1 MFSDSVRRKAMM
13 QARDSGNPIL
23 SQSVILKQESDTNVQ
38 K

>member
-13 QARDSGNPIL
+13 QARDSGNPAL
-23 SQSVILKQESDTNVQ
+23 SQSVVLKQEIDTNVQ